1 MEYTVLL
8 FLFLCVASYHGTNCE
23 RFYIITSPESRCPGE
38 YTGEPCFT
46 LQQYVAT
53 PSQSPNV
60 TLILESGNHELNSDL
75 IVENA
80 EYFSIDSVNAIIVC
94 GGINKQKLSFIS
106 VQILE
111 LIGVNFTRCGDLKFN
126 QLSNVNIVNTSFFG
140 CGYSRVNSLGT
151 MQLTNVVIRGSKMF
165 LLESVDQLFF
175 QNCTIRE
182 FLRLTHGG
190 SLNISQ
196 SRIFNIRAGT
206 LRISDV
212 THVVVIESTFVNMG
226 ANSDGAIFS
235 EGASSMTVLNSN
247 FSHNHAYGE
256 GGAIYISGGS
266 LTITNS
272 TFDSNSADGGRGGAI
287 FSSSKGSVMIIQCTF
302 INNSAQIDG
311 GAIFISDGGFLTVK
325 NSTFISNKALG
336 IGGGISAVSK
346 FIATSQSVFKNNTAE
361 KGGAVFFNGIFSS
374 FASYFYHNTATLQGG
389 AVYTNSSHISVQ
401 LNESSFVG
409 NTAIN
414 TSGGAIYVG
423 GKHTNVLLFESTF
436 NNNSAGYC
444 GVMDVDK
451 IYHNV
456 DIIGSTFGGNTA
468 TGQAI
473 GGGVACIRNASVTI
487 SNCTFRRNSAIEMDG
502 GCLHVEESTMTVNSS
517 SFISNMAKGNGG
529 VMLTIAYPTSY
540 IISHSVFSDNQAEN
554 GGVIYINRKGSNVR
568 VLNETVLNYNRASN
582 KGGAISIT
590 GSMLEIGDTS
600 IDSNTATLGG
610 IISACN
616 SDVRLQASDQV
627 KISKDP
633 NISVCSYYDEVSK
646 LTSLGDHDTK
656 AATQNQ
662 TTTIVL
668 HVTTTDR
675 PPVSSQTESSISQPT
690 DTQSQDTD
698 LHDVVLTSNNYGKPD
713 DSAHTTEA
721 TQPQHRASNDIVI
734 QTSTSDGSTTH
745 PEYTQENVPAK
756 SQGSIVA
763 SAGYQSTALPV
774 TSEMLTDITITST
787 YSPLRIVYTLILL
800 FIVSVIVLVS
810 LIIAAVMYWKHKRTN
825 GKFVKYRYPLTG
837 LYQGYQYRPVPNENI
852 IEFEPNSG
860 HLQSAQDCRVNSQ
873 SESDEEL

>member
-1 MEYTVLL
+1 MEYTVFL

-80 EYFSIDSVNAIIVC
+80 EYFRIDSVNAIIVC

-126 QLSNVNIVNTSFFG
+126 QLSNVNIVNTSFFR
-140 CGYSRVNSLGT
+140 CGYSRVKSLGT
-151 MQLTNVVIRGSKMF
+151 MQLTNVVIRGSKKF

-182 FLRLTHGG
+182 FLMLTYGG

-196 SRIFNIRAGT
+196 SRIFSNRAGT

-212 THVVVIESTFVNMG
+212 THVVVIESTFVNTG
-226 ANSDGAIFS
+226 TFEGGAIFS
-235 EGASSMTVLNSN
+235 VGVSSMTVLNSN
-247 FSHNHAYGE
+247 FSHYRAYGE

-272 TFDSNSADGGRGGAI
+272 TFDSNRAGGGRGFGGAI
-287 FSSSKGSVMIIQCTF
+287 FSSSNGSVMIIQCTF

-311 GAIFISDGGFLTVK
+311 GAIFISNGGFLTVK
-325 NSTFISNKALG
+325 NSTFISNNALG
-336 IGGGISAVSK
+336 VGGGISAVSK
-346 FIATSQSVFKNNTAE
+346 FITTSQSVFKNNTAE

-444 GVMDVDK
+444 GVIDVDK

-456 DIIGSTFGGNTA
+456 DILGSTFGGNTA

-517 SFISNMAKGNGG
+517 SFIGNMAKGNGG

-633 NISVCSYYDEVSK
+633 NISVCSYYDKVSK

-662 TTTIVL
+662 
-668 HVTTTDR
+668 
-675 PPVSSQTESSISQPT
+675 
-690 DTQSQDTD
+690 
-698 LHDVVLTSNNYGKPD
+698 HDVVLTSNNNGKPD

-721 TQPQHRASNDIVI
+721 TRPQHRASNDIVI